1 MGAVRPSPTR
11 FAQAL
16 VPLVLVLAGCD
27 DNKKL
32 SEQGAVDELSKL
44 APVLKE
50 DVEQVRRGLPQG
62 AIKLSPRLDDDTLK
76 TPPNV
81 QKAIAAARAS
91 VHDLELAKS
100 TFFSFAAPD
109 GKVIASEATPDLLA
123 EHSMFTAFP
132 ALKKAADPG
141 SGVVEAFGEMKEL
154 RGVRTGPDLAW
165 VAAVPVKDDKGQAK
179 GIFVT
184 GWSMRALAFH
194 LETTAKMHITEAT
207 EKAGKKV
214 APIVY
219 VYVVKGKTAYGTPL
233 TPEVNARAIEN
244 LDIPGKAAAGMVRGA
259 VEITGRAF
267 GYAGV
272 KAPELGDDAAL
283 ALLLSEI

>member
-1 MGAVRPSPTR
+1 MGGVRPSPTR
-11 FAQAL
+11 FAQVL
-16 VPLVLVLAGCD
+16 VPIALVLAGCD

-32 SEQGAVDELSKL
+32 SEQGAVDELQKL

-62 AIKLSPRLDDDTLK
+62 AIKLGPLLDEDTLK
-76 TPPNV
+76 TPQNV
-81 QKAIAAARAS
+81 QKAIATARSS

-100 TFFSFAAPD
+100 TFFSFANPE

-123 EHSMFTAFP
+123 EKSVLTAFP
-132 ALKKAADPG
+132 ALKKALEPA

-165 VAAVPVKDDKGQAK
+165 VAAIPVKDDKGQAK
-179 GIFVT
+179 GAFVT

-194 LETTAKMHITEAT
+194 LETAAKMHITEAT
-207 EKAGKKV
+207 TKQGKKV

-233 TPEVNARAIEN
+233 TPEVNAKAIEN
-244 LDIPGKAAAGMVRGA
+244 LDFPAKAAGGVVRGA
-259 VEITGRAF
+259 LEITGRAF

-283 ALLLSEI
+283 AVLLSEI